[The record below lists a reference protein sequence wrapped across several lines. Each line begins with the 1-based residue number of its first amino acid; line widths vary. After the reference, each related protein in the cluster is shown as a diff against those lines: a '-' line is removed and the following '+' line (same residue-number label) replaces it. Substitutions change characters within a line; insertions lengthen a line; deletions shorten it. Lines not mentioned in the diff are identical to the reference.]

1 MVNAELTC
9 PAEEGIEAAQTRK
22 EGRYH
27 LLKCEA
33 KDRGWDSQVATLEV
47 GARGY
52 VAHTVPRVLKRLGR
66 GSKDISAD
74 IRNLSNLVARCTYG
88 IYLARAS
95 EGWDVKRER
104 LTVQGLASTAIPKP
118 PTE

>member
-33 KDRGWDSQVATLEV
+33 KDRGWDRRWLHSKWERAD
-47 GARGY
+47 

-74 IRNLSNLVARCTYG
+74 MRNFSNLVARCTYG

-95 EGWDVKRER
+95 EGWDFKRER

-118 PTE
+118 PPV